1 MSKFLKTLVA
11 AAGDRRAVI
20 TQRLD
25 GLIHVGFE
33 QWDDTAVGST
43 GGYNDP
49 FWRPDGDG
57 ILVPPLLDRSLER
70 LPGDLASDAPPGPAG
85 RPEPERLLGLGDDRE
100 ACDGVQERRECL
112 RVGELADPRDRF
124 GRRGEVCPAHVLG
137 GDDR

>member
-11 AAGDRRAVI
+11 TAGDRRAVI

-49 FWRPDGDG
+49 FWRPLGDG
-57 ILVPPLLDRSLER
+57 ILVHTVEEAEALAVER
-70 LPGDLASDAPPGPAG
+70 IGPVTAEG
-85 RPEPERLLGLGDDRE
+85 
-100 ACDGVQERRECL
+100 
-112 RVGELADPRDRF
+112 
-124 GRRGEVCPAHVLG
+124 
-137 GDDR
+137 